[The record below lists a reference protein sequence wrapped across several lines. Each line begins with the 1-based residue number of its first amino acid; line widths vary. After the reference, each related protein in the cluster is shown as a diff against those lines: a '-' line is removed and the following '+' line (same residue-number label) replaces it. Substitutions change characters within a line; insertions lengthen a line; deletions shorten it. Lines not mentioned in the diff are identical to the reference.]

1 MSFRRAMTSFG
12 STDVSITIIRRACD
26 RNDYLGALN
35 ELSTYLNNLL
45 TNAYIGLAREYLKAL
60 DREDLPMLIIK
71 QALNI
76 TKPWKNTIGDERSA
90 MLLGAL
96 QEMAKMQGVLRAK
109 EFFLENNGGD
119 NDNG

>member
-1 MSFRRAMTSFG
+1 MTTFG